1 MFNKMKI
8 SMKKKKFIAIRS
20 HFGHDIAALLY
31 AFHHGMT
38 AIPLPQTDDK
48 EVFDAKSKA
57 IYENLA
63 FLGANIRMVEFEQ
76 RDEAEKDSYDFVADL
91 AARRLPADVWKE
103 LAQTFFTPRS
113 ENGRTEYRELRGKE
127 IMLFVPQKLV
137 SDEKCGVSARQK
149 SLPMDVFA
157 FLKRQDSP
165 LLPVLLQNFDRE
177 TDLDAVKRVAADFGL
192 YVPGLTENP
201 KLLGLRHHR
210 LPDLYPVYA
219 RARLALGTAG
229 TCNWFL
235 LCTLPQVPQI
245 ILYHRNGSG
254 VWPEIAK
261 AYQAA
266 GYPVYGYGF
275 DEHCDYQELA
285 VQIERKYRE
294 LSGFF

>member
-1 MFNKMKI
+1 MRIWLFSARI
-8 SMKKKKFIAIRS
+8 SVWLS
-20 HFGHDIAALLY
+20 LSN
-31 AFHHGMT
+31 GMR
-38 AIPLPQTDDK
+38 LK
-48 EVFDAKSKA
+48 
-57 IYENLA
+57 
-63 FLGANIRMVEFEQ
+63 
-76 RDEAEKDSYDFVADL
+76 KDSYDFVADL

-201 KLLGLRHHR
+201 NCWGFATTGCRICILFMPA
-210 LPDLYPVYA
+210 PDWLS
-219 RARLALGTAG
+219 ARLAPATGSCCVHCRRCRRSSFTTGMEAACGRKSRKPIRRRVIPFTAMVL
-229 TCNWFL
+229 TSIAIIRN
-235 LCTLPQVPQI
+235 LPCKLNENTV
-245 ILYHRNGSG
+245 S
-254 VWPEIAK
+254 
-261 AYQAA
+261 
-266 GYPVYGYGF
+266 
-275 DEHCDYQELA
+275 
-285 VQIERKYRE
+285 
-294 LSGFF
+294 